1 MVTVEFCALRLH
13 TCVCR
18 WGEGGDTFPSTSFA
32 PNTLAVRC
40 FDSGVGSFSILSEGA
55 GPKDPPKNS
64 DKGEA
69 LAAVGASVIRHKRP
83 HRDAPRC
90 L

>member
-40 FDSGVGSFSILSEGA
+40 FDSGWAASQYCQK
-55 GPKDPPKNS
+55 GPVQRFRRKTQTKA
-64 DKGEA
+64 K
-69 LAAVGASVIRHKRP
+69 H
-83 HRDAPRC
+83 
-90 L
+90 